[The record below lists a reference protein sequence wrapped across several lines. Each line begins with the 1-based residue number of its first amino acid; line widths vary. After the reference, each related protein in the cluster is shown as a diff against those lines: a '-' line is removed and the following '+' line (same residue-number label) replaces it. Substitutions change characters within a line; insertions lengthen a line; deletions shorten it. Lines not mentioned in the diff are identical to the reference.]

1 MLRLGG
7 LKPGHLYTVNISL
20 RLAAGLTQAQLAEAV
35 GCSEH
40 AINRWENGQF
50 APKGQNLL
58 KLADALKCDPLKLL

>member
-1 MLRLGG
+1 MTRTNPRDRGNTS
-7 LKPGHLYTVNISL
+7 PIATA
-20 RLAAGLTQAQLAEAV
+20 RLAAGLTQARLAEAV

-58 KLADALKCDPLKLL
+58 KLADALKCDPQKLL

>member
-1 MLRLGG
+1 MTRTNPRDRGNTS
-7 LKPGHLYTVNISL
+7 PIATA

-40 AINRWENGQF
+40 AINRWENGQS

-58 KLADALKCDPLKLL
+58 KPADAPICDAQKLL

>member
-1 MLRLGG
+1 MTRTNPRDRGNTS
-7 LKPGHLYTVNISL
+7 PIATA

-58 KLADALKCDPLKLL
+58 KLAAALKCDPQKLL